1 MATSAE
7 STPAPCSTPKTLA
20 MDPNIDKDT
29 LISEA
34 EAEKT
39 LHEIDNA
46 MMDELDQVLRT
57 LANTSPRR
65 RRYFSPGALLLLV
78 LYTLIHVVFILP
90 ASSLLGRQ
98 FLIPII
104 FMVFIEVTSEAYLEQ
119 IVGSYEKI
127 VDRMR
132 DLARLS
138 LDMAHTCDKR
148 VQEAEE
154 AFDQTAAYRTTYF
167 RAFHQKSNEMRVEY
181 YQAVL
186 DHYGTLI
193 DYAELITKKAKTMP
207 APPKVKG
214 SKRNCGNRI
223 KNDNNALAES
233 LENFAAALKQRQ
245 TTARLQI
252 AVAEKIKDILDRE
265 GLLPEEIDRLVDEAE
280 EDLERA
286 QKASNVRT
294 LSPGSGTSDSIAS
307 PSPVVES
314 VDSKLEKHYEDLDR
328 WFQSV
333 RDQPVVADES

>member
-1 MATSAE
+1 M

-20 MDPNIDKDT
+20 MDPNINKDT
-29 LISEA
+29 LTSEDD
-34 EAEKT
+34 ET
-39 LHEIDNA
+39 LQKIENA
-46 MMDELDQVLRT
+46 MMDELDQVLRR
-57 LANTSPRR
+57 LANTSPHK

-78 LYTLIHVVFILP
+78 LYTLIHVVFIQP

-104 FMVFIEVTSEAYLEQ
+104 FMVFIEVTSEAYLER

-138 LDMAHTCDKR
+138 LNMAHTCEKAL
-148 VQEAEE
+148 QEAE
-154 AFDQTAAYRTTYF
+154 AASDQTAAYRTTYF
-167 RAFHQKSNEMRVEY
+167 RTFHQKLNEMRLEY
-181 YQAVL
+181 YQAYL

-193 DYAELITKKAKTMP
+193 DYVELITKKAKTMP

-214 SKRNCGNRI
+214 AKRNCGNRI
-223 KNDNNALAES
+223 KNDNNALTES
-233 LENFAAALKQRQ
+233 LENFAVALKQRQ
-245 TTARLQI
+245 STARLQI

-286 QKASNVRT
+286 QDASNVRT
-294 LSPGSGTSDSIAS
+294 LSPGSSASNSIAS
-307 PSPVVES
+307 PLPVVES
-314 VDSKLEKHYEDLDR
+314 IDSKLEKHFEDLDR

-333 RDQPVVADES
+333 RDQPVVAEDN

>member
-1 MATSAE
+1 MATSAM
-7 STPAPCSTPKTLA
+7 STPAPCSNPKTLA
-20 MDPNIDKDT
+20 MDPIINKDT
-29 LISEA
+29 LTSEA

-39 LHEIDNA
+39 LHEIDNT
-46 MMDELDQVLRT
+46 MMDELDQVLCT
-57 LANTSPRR
+57 LTNTSPRK
-65 RRYFSPGALLLLV
+65 RRYFSPGALVLLV
-78 LYTLIHVVFILP
+78 LYTLIHVVFIQP

-104 FMVFIEVTSEAYLEQ
+104 FMVFIELTSEAYLEQ

-167 RAFHQKSNEMRVEY
+167 RAFHQKLNEMRLEY
-181 YQAVL
+181 YQAYL

-193 DYAELITKKAKTMP
+193 GYAELITKKAKTMA

-214 SKRNCGNRI
+214 AKRNCSNRI
-223 KNDNNALAES
+223 QNDTNTLTES
-233 LENFAAALKQRQ
+233 LENFAVALKQRQ
-245 TTARLQI
+245 STARLQI

-265 GLLPEEIDRLVDEAE
+265 GLLPEEIDRALDEAE
-280 EDLERA
+280 ADLERA
-286 QKASNVRT
+286 QDALNVRT
-294 LSPGSGTSDSIAS
+294 LSPGSSASNSIAS
-307 PSPVVES
+307 PLPVVES
-314 VDSKLEKHYEDLDR
+314 VDSKLEKHFEDLER

-333 RDQPVVADES
+333 RDQPVVAEEN